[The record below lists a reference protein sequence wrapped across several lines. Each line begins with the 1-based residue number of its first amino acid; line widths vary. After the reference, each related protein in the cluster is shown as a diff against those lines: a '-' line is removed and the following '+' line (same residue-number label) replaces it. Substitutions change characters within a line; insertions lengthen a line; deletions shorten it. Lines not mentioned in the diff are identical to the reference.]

1 FRARSCRQCRRCQA
15 FAGEGGRSPKFVS
28 IEEATGAT
36 APRQPLRRCHPARG
50 CYFLFGFADPGA
62 KDLASLRSLSFLM
75 SPGANCDFPGS
86 VEPVEGGTWWPG
98 ELADEPRLGVPLPA
112 AWARC
117 DATVAATSA
126 AAQIASFF
134 RVMRTPPWIVNDQLE
149 PRLRRPA

>member
-1 FRARSCRQCRRCQA
+1 MGTLPQVCEHRGGHRGGSTPAA
-15 FAGEGGRSPKFVS
+15 F
-28 IEEATGAT
+28 T
-36 APRQPLRRCHPARG
+36 AVPPWPLR
-50 CYFLFGFADPGA
+50 YFLFGFAEPGA

-86 VEPVEGGTWWPG
+86 VGPVEGGTWWPG

-117 DATVAATSA
+117 EATVAVTSA

-134 RVMRTPPWIVNDQLE
+134 RVMRTPPF
-149 PRLRRPA
+149 